1 MIGESVIDFS
11 TDYERKIYEERTH
24 WVCVRG
30 RGKNRVRHECKTEL
44 DVANYCVQFAD
55 NRTMVYA
62 VNEHNS
68 SAHICNL

>member
-11 TDYERKIYEERTH
+11 TDYEKYIYDQRTH
-24 WVCVRG
+24 FVCVRG
-30 RGKNRVRHECKTEL
+30 RGAKRVRQKCDTEL
-44 DVANYCVQFAD
+44 DVLDFVTQFGD

-62 VNEHNS
+62 VNKIGS

>member
-11 TDYERKIYEERTH
+11 TDYERLIYDQRTH
-24 WVCVRG
+24 FVCVRG
-30 RGKNRVRHECKTEL
+30 RGKKRVRQKCDTEL
-44 DVANYCVQFAD
+44 DVLDFVTQFAD

-62 VNEHNS
+62 VNKIGS

>member
-1 MIGESVIDFS
+1 MIGETVIDFS
-11 TDYERKIYEERTH
+11 TDYEKKIYEERTH
-24 WVCVRG
+24 FVCVRG
-30 RGKNRVRHECKTEL
+30 RGRNRVRETCNTEL
-44 DVANYCVQFAD
+44 DVLDFVTQYGD